1 MLGIDTVYE
10 YDVVVIG
17 AGHAGTEAAAAAAR
31 MGARTALLTTNLDTV
46 GQMSCNPAIGGVA
59 KGQIV
64 REIDAL
70 GGLMGEAIDATGIQ
84 FRMLNVRKGPAM
96 HSPRAQADKRGYQ
109 SYIKHRIERQIGLDL
124 RQETV
129 EDLIT
134 ETVRVSPTDEVTRIV
149 GVRVRGDAIYRARAV
164 VLTTG
169 TFLQAVMHI
178 GDAKSSGGRAGE
190 GTTSGISG
198 ALARL
203 GFEIDRFKTGT
214 PARLSARGI
223 DFLALEPQPGDEN
236 PQPFSFMTDRI
247 TSEQL
252 PCFITHTNEKV
263 HELIRQNLHRA
274 PMYSGQINSRGPRY
288 CPSIED
294 KVVRFADKSQHQ
306 IFLEP
311 EGRNTEE
318 IYVNGVSTSLPR
330 DVQDEIFRNIRGC
343 ERASIMRYGY
353 AVEYD
358 YCPPTQLWPH
368 LESKSVEGLFF
379 AGQING
385 TTGYEEAGGQGLIA
399 GANAALKLRGQ
410 APYVPGRE
418 EAYLG
423 VLIDDLVTRGTDEP
437 YRMFTSRA
445 EYRLVLRQDNAD
457 RRLTARGFEVG
468 LVDEAR
474 HQRLCDKLA
483 AMEEARGWL
492 REMKVDQVR
501 GDIYLRR
508 PEVDWSTL
516 AAVEPRLAAIDP
528 RAGEQLVYDIKYAGY
543 VDRQQEEIDRHRRLA
558 DKKIPSGFD
567 YALIRPL
574 RTEAKQKL
582 SKIRPLTLD
591 QAQRISGITPADI
604 SLVMAHLKA
613 GQPVSS
619 GDRAE
624 AED

>member
-1 MLGIDTVYE
+1 
-10 YDVVVIG
+10 
-17 AGHAGTEAAAAAAR
+17 
-31 MGARTALLTTNLDTV
+31 
-46 GQMSCNPAIGGVA
+46 
-59 KGQIV
+59 
-64 REIDAL
+64 
-70 GGLMGEAIDATGIQ
+70 
-84 FRMLNVRKGPAM
+84 
-96 HSPRAQADKRGYQ
+96 
-109 SYIKHRIERQIGLDL
+109 
-124 RQETV
+124 
-129 EDLIT
+129 
-134 ETVRVSPTDEVTRIV
+134 
-149 GVRVRGDAIYRARAV
+149 
-164 VLTTG
+164 
-169 TFLQAVMHI
+169 
-178 GDAKSSGGRAGE
+178 
-190 GTTSGISG
+190 
-198 ALARL
+198 
-203 GFEIDRFKTGT
+203 
-214 PARLSARGI
+214 
-223 DFLALEPQPGDEN
+223 
-236 PQPFSFMTDRI
+236 
-247 TSEQL
+247 
-252 PCFITHTNEKV
+252 
-263 HELIRQNLHRA
+263 
-274 PMYSGQINSRGPRY
+274 
-288 CPSIED
+288 
-294 KVVRFADKSQHQ
+294 
-306 IFLEP
+306 
-311 EGRNTEE
+311 
-318 IYVNGVSTSLPR
+318 
-330 DVQDEIFRNIRGC
+330 
-343 ERASIMRYGY
+343 MRYGY

-619 GDRAE
+619 GDRAQ